1 MKNKKINIIASIIN
15 GNDKILNKIYIINKD
30 TKVPQVPGA
39 NLIYPTKKIDT
50 KNLVRFFICNLYY

>member
-1 MKNKKINIIASIIN
+1 MIN

-30 TKVPQVPGA
+30 IRVPKVPGA